1 MSKKKKKK
9 KLSLLNILLISFLFL
24 FGIELTFATAYF
36 LTSPIIETV
45 SNIPLIFFTFDTSKL
60 TYQQPE
66 ITEVAPLPSLNTLPK
81 EYPTFTKKYG
91 NLTQHEK
98 TQLLRHSATTH
109 KTKSPTVTELYADIY
124 SNNLNIIIPQQY
136 LDIYFLTQFQDI
148 ADEIKTFN
156 TGPSVSE
163 ELASIF
169 ANDMSFFNDTNVE
182 DISGVSDFS
191 VLSKWLLSTK
201 EITADS
207 SYTTFLNKTYN
218 QYISVEKMETTEV
231 QSTLNDKYTGQT
243 YFDTDKSQ
251 LSRIDYMLTFL
262 TEVYTQ
268 AKLDDKEILS
278 QINTLKQYTQE
289 LKDSNSAGI
298 PLKDIL
304 ENSKLNILDTQEP
317 VELLIRT
324 ISDKTYLAPIYTFS
338 ETFVINDKNFNE
350 PYDVKQVAQSK
361 GSTRVPIFM
370 YHQIGYPPKGASK
383 FVTGLYVTPEQFEEQ
398 MAYLVKN
405 NYKTAGS
412 LQLYNLLKKGGNPS
426 QKTVMITFD
435 DGTYEQYKYAFP
447 ILKKYGLTA
456 TYYIVSNRS
465 GIRAPQ
471 LKEMAQAGM
480 EIASHSATHPNF
492 IDLKD
497 LDQLTY
503 EIYSS
508 KSILAA
514 RTGKPV
520 YGIAYPGCVA
530 DSRVFSRVA
539 GAGYLIGGSCG
550 RSIDHYLSKRLSLSR
565 VHAFGDME
573 SFKKLLSGAY

>member
-1 MSKKKKKK
+1 MSKKKKK
-9 KLSLLNILLISFLFL
+9 LSPLNIFLYILLFL
-24 FGIELTFATAYF
+24 FGLELTFAIGYF
-36 LTSPIIETV
+36 LKSPLQETI
-45 SNIPLIFFTFDTSKL
+45 SSIPFLPFAFDTSKL

-66 ITEVAPLPSLNTLPK
+66 QTQPIPLTSLTTLPK
-81 EYPTFTKKYG
+81 EYSSFTKQYG
-91 NLTQHEK
+91 TLTQHEK
-98 TQLLRHSATTH
+98 TELLRYSTTTH
-109 KTKSPTVTELYADIY
+109 KTENKNLTELYTDIY
-124 SNNLNIIIPQQY
+124 NNNLNILVPAQY
-136 LDIYFLTQFQDI
+136 LDIYFLTQFQEIANKIKSEETFPSTSHELSNIFQNELSFSNDSEIVDI
-148 ADEIKTFN
+148 AN
-156 TGPSVSE
+156 
-163 ELASIF
+163 
-169 ANDMSFFNDTNVE
+169 
-182 DISGVSDFS
+182 VSDFS
-191 VLSKWLLSTK
+191 ILSKWLLTQK
-201 EITADS
+201 EITTENDYATVLD
-207 SYTTFLNKTYN
+207 NIYN
-218 QYISVEKMETTEV
+218 EYIASEKTTEPA
-231 QSTLNDKYTGQT
+231 TIEKLNTTYTGSI
-243 YFDTDKSQ
+243 YFETNLLQ
-251 LSRIDYMLTFL
+251 LSKIDYMLQFL

-268 AKLDDKEILS
+268 AKLNSKEILYK
-278 QINTLKQYTQE
+278 INTLKQYSQS
-289 LKDSNSAGI
+289 LKNSNTADI
-298 PLKDIL
+298 PLEEIL
-304 ENSKLNILDTQEP
+304 TNPSLNISTLEEP
-317 VELLIRT
+317 VSLLIR
-324 ISDKTYLAPIYTFS
+324 SFKGKTYLAPTYTFS
-338 ETFVINDKNFNE
+338 QDFVVNDKNFNE

-492 IDLKD
+492 INLKD

-565 VHAFGDME
+565 VHAFGDMK
-573 SFKKLLSGAY
+573 SFKKLLSGTY

>member
-1 MSKKKKKK
+1 
-9 KLSLLNILLISFLFL
+9 
-24 FGIELTFATAYF
+24 
-36 LTSPIIETV
+36 
-45 SNIPLIFFTFDTSKL
+45 
-60 TYQQPE
+60 
-66 ITEVAPLPSLNTLPK
+66 
-81 EYPTFTKKYG
+81 
-91 NLTQHEK
+91 
-98 TQLLRHSATTH
+98 
-109 KTKSPTVTELYADIY
+109 
-124 SNNLNIIIPQQY
+124 
-136 LDIYFLTQFQDI
+136 
-148 ADEIKTFN
+148 
-156 TGPSVSE
+156 
-163 ELASIF
+163 
-169 ANDMSFFNDTNVE
+169 
-182 DISGVSDFS
+182 
-191 VLSKWLLSTK
+191 
-201 EITADS
+201 
-207 SYTTFLNKTYN
+207 
-218 QYISVEKMETTEV
+218 
-231 QSTLNDKYTGQT
+231 
-243 YFDTDKSQ
+243 
-251 LSRIDYMLTFL
+251 MLQFL

-268 AKLDDKEILS
+268 AKLNSKEILYK
-278 QINTLKQYTQE
+278 INTLKQYSQS
-289 LKDSNSAGI
+289 LKNSNTADI
-298 PLKDIL
+298 PLEEIL
-304 ENSKLNILDTQEP
+304 TNPSLNISTLEEP
-317 VELLIRT
+317 VSLLIR
-324 ISDKTYLAPIYTFS
+324 SFKGKTYLAPTYTFS
-338 ETFVINDKNFNE
+338 QDFVVNDKNFNE

-492 IDLKD
+492 INLKD

-565 VHAFGDME
+565 VHAFGDMK

>member
-1 MSKKKKKK
+1 MSKKKKK
-9 KLSLLNILLISFLFL
+9 LSPLNIFLYILLFL
-24 FGIELTFATAYF
+24 FGLELTFAIGYF
-36 LTSPIIETV
+36 LKSPLQETI
-45 SNIPLIFFTFDTSKL
+45 SSIPFIPFTFDTSKL

-66 ITEVAPLPSLNTLPK
+66 QTEPIPLASLTTLPK
-81 EYPTFTKKYG
+81 EYSSFTKQYG
-91 NLTQHEK
+91 TLTQHEK
-98 TQLLRHSATTH
+98 TELLRYSTTTH
-109 KTKSPTVTELYADIY
+109 KTENKNLTELYTDIY
-124 SNNLNIIIPQQY
+124 NNNLNILVPAQY
-136 LDIYFLTQFQDI
+136 LDIYFLTQFQEI
-148 ADEIKTFN
+148 ANKIK
-156 TGPSVSE
+156 SE
-163 ELASIF
+163 ETFPSTSHELSNIFQNELSF
-169 ANDMSFFNDTNVE
+169 ANDSEIV
-182 DISGVSDFS
+182 DIANVSDFS
-191 VLSKWLLSTK
+191 ILSKWLLTQK
-201 EITADS
+201 EITTENDYATVLD
-207 SYTTFLNKTYN
+207 NIYN
-218 QYISVEKMETTEV
+218 EYIASEKTTEPA
-231 QSTLNDKYTGQT
+231 TIEKLNTTYTGSI
-243 YFDTDKSQ
+243 YFETNLLQ
-251 LSRIDYMLTFL
+251 LSKIDYMLQFL

-268 AKLDDKEILS
+268 AKLNSKEILYK
-278 QINTLKQYTQE
+278 INTLKQYSQS
-289 LKDSNSAGI
+289 LKNSNTADI
-298 PLKDIL
+298 PLEEIL
-304 ENSKLNILDTQEP
+304 TNPSLNISTLEEP
-317 VELLIRT
+317 VSLLIR
-324 ISDKTYLAPIYTFS
+324 SFKGKTYLAPTYTFS
-338 ETFVINDKNFNE
+338 QDFVVNDKNFNE

-492 IDLKD
+492 INLKD

-565 VHAFGDME
+565 VHAFGDMK
-573 SFKKLLSGAY
+573 SFKKLLSGTY

>member
-1 MSKKKKKK
+1 MSKKKKK
-9 KLSLLNILLISFLFL
+9 LSPLNIFLYILLFL
-24 FGIELTFATAYF
+24 FGLELTFAIGYF
-36 LTSPIIETV
+36 LKSPLQETI
-45 SNIPLIFFTFDTSKL
+45 SSIPFIPFTFDTSKL

-66 ITEVAPLPSLNTLPK
+66 QTEPIPLASLTTLPK
-81 EYPTFTKKYG
+81 EYSSFTKQYG
-91 NLTQHEK
+91 TLTQHEK
-98 TQLLRHSATTH
+98 TELLRYSTTTH
-109 KTKSPTVTELYADIY
+109 KTENKNLTELYTDIY
-124 SNNLNIIIPQQY
+124 NNNLNILVPAQY
-136 LDIYFLTQFQDI
+136 LDIYFLTQFQEIANKIKSEETFPSTSHELSNIFQNELSFSNDSEIVDI
-148 ADEIKTFN
+148 AN
-156 TGPSVSE
+156 
-163 ELASIF
+163 
-169 ANDMSFFNDTNVE
+169 
-182 DISGVSDFS
+182 VSDFS
-191 VLSKWLLSTK
+191 ILSKWLLTQK
-201 EITADS
+201 EITTENDYATVLD
-207 SYTTFLNKTYN
+207 NIYN
-218 QYISVEKMETTEV
+218 EYIASEKTTEPA
-231 QSTLNDKYTGQT
+231 TIEKLNTTYTGSI
-243 YFDTDKSQ
+243 YFETNLLQ
-251 LSRIDYMLTFL
+251 LSKIDYMLQFL

-268 AKLDDKEILS
+268 AKLNSKEILYK
-278 QINTLKQYTQE
+278 INTLKQYSQS
-289 LKDSNSAGI
+289 LKNSNTADI
-298 PLKDIL
+298 PLEEIL
-304 ENSKLNILDTQEP
+304 TNPSLNISTLEEP
-317 VELLIRT
+317 VSLLIR
-324 ISDKTYLAPIYTFS
+324 SFKGKTYLAPTYTFS
-338 ETFVINDKNFNE
+338 QDFVVNDKNFNE

-492 IDLKD
+492 INLKD

-565 VHAFGDME
+565 VHAFGDMK
-573 SFKKLLSGAY
+573 SFKKLLSGTY

>member
-1 MSKKKKKK
+1 MSKKKKK
-9 KLSLLNILLISFLFL
+9 LSPLNIFLYILLFL
-24 FGIELTFATAYF
+24 FGLELTFAIGYF
-36 LTSPIIETV
+36 LKSPLQETI
-45 SNIPLIFFTFDTSKL
+45 SSIPFIPFTFDTSKL

-66 ITEVAPLPSLNTLPK
+66 QTEPIPLASLTTLPK
-81 EYPTFTKKYG
+81 EYSSFTKQYG
-91 NLTQHEK
+91 TLTQHEK
-98 TQLLRHSATTH
+98 TELLRYSTTTH
-109 KTKSPTVTELYADIY
+109 KTENKNLTELYTDIY
-124 SNNLNIIIPQQY
+124 NNNLNILVPAQY
-136 LDIYFLTQFQDI
+136 LDIYLLTQFQEIGNKIKAESTLPSTSKELSNIFQNGLSFSNDSEIVDI
-148 ADEIKTFN
+148 AN
-156 TGPSVSE
+156 
-163 ELASIF
+163 
-169 ANDMSFFNDTNVE
+169 
-182 DISGVSDFS
+182 VSDFS
-191 VLSKWLLSTK
+191 ILSKWLLTQK
-201 EITADS
+201 EITTENDYATVLD
-207 SYTTFLNKTYN
+207 NIYN
-218 QYISVEKMETTEV
+218 EYIASEKTTEPA
-231 QSTLNDKYTGQT
+231 TIEKLNTTYTGSI
-243 YFDTDKSQ
+243 YFETNLLQ
-251 LSRIDYMLTFL
+251 LSKIDYMLQFL

-268 AKLDDKEILS
+268 AKLNSKEILYK
-278 QINTLKQYTQE
+278 INTLKQYSQS
-289 LKDSNSAGI
+289 LKNSNTADI
-298 PLKDIL
+298 PLEEIL
-304 ENSKLNILDTQEP
+304 TNPSLNISTLEEP
-317 VELLIRT
+317 VSLLIR
-324 ISDKTYLAPIYTFS
+324 SFKGKTYLAPTYTFS
-338 ETFVINDKNFNE
+338 QDFVVNDKNFNE

-492 IDLKD
+492 INLKD

-565 VHAFGDME
+565 VHAFGDMK
-573 SFKKLLSGAY
+573 SFKKLLSGTY

>member
-1 MSKKKKKK
+1 MSKKKKK
-9 KLSLLNILLISFLFL
+9 LSPLNIFLYILLFL
-24 FGIELTFATAYF
+24 FGLELTFAIGYF
-36 LTSPIIETV
+36 LKSPLQETI
-45 SNIPLIFFTFDTSKL
+45 SSIPFIPFTFDTSKL

-66 ITEVAPLPSLNTLPK
+66 QTEPIPLASLTTLPK
-81 EYPTFTKKYG
+81 EYSSFTKQYG
-91 NLTQHEK
+91 TLTQHEK
-98 TQLLRHSATTH
+98 TELLRYSTTTH
-109 KTKSPTVTELYADIY
+109 KTENKNLTELYTDIY
-124 SNNLNIIIPQQY
+124 NNNLNILVPAQY
-136 LDIYFLTQFQDI
+136 LDIYFLTQFQEIANKIKSEETFPSTSHELSNIFQNELSFSNDSEIVDI
-148 ADEIKTFN
+148 AN
-156 TGPSVSE
+156 
-163 ELASIF
+163 
-169 ANDMSFFNDTNVE
+169 
-182 DISGVSDFS
+182 VSDFS
-191 VLSKWLLSTK
+191 ILSKWLLTQK
-201 EITADS
+201 EITTENDYATVLD
-207 SYTTFLNKTYN
+207 NIYN
-218 QYISVEKMETTEV
+218 EYIASEKTTEPA
-231 QSTLNDKYTGQT
+231 TIEKLNTTYTGSI
-243 YFDTDKSQ
+243 YFETNLLQ
-251 LSRIDYMLTFL
+251 LSKIDYMLQFL

-268 AKLDDKEILS
+268 AKLNSKEILYK
-278 QINTLKQYTQE
+278 INTLKQYSQS
-289 LKDSNSAGI
+289 LKNSNTADI
-298 PLKDIL
+298 PLEEIL
-304 ENSKLNILDTQEP
+304 TNPSLNISTLEEP
-317 VELLIRT
+317 VSLLIR
-324 ISDKTYLAPIYTFS
+324 SFKGKTYLAPTYTFS
-338 ETFVINDKNFNE
+338 QDFVVNDKNFNE

-435 DGTYEQYKYAFP
+435 DGTYDQYIYAFP

-492 IDLKD
+492 INLKD

-565 VHAFGDME
+565 VHAFGDMK
-573 SFKKLLSGAY
+573 SFKKLLSGTY

>member
-1 MSKKKKKK
+1 MSKKKKK
-9 KLSLLNILLISFLFL
+9 LSPLNIFLYILLFL
-24 FGIELTFATAYF
+24 FGLELTFAIGYF
-36 LTSPIIETV
+36 LKSPLQETI
-45 SNIPLIFFTFDTSKL
+45 SSIPFIPFTFDTSKL

-66 ITEVAPLPSLNTLPK
+66 QTEPIPLASLTTLPK
-81 EYPTFTKKYG
+81 EYSSFTKQYG
-91 NLTQHEK
+91 TLTQHEK
-98 TQLLRHSATTH
+98 TELLRYSTTTH
-109 KTKSPTVTELYADIY
+109 KTESKNLTELYTDIY
-124 SNNLNIIIPQQY
+124 NNNLNILVPSEY
-136 LDIYFLTQFQDI
+136 LDIYFLTQFQEIANKIKSEETFPSTSHELSNIFQNELSFSNDSEIVDI
-148 ADEIKTFN
+148 AN
-156 TGPSVSE
+156 
-163 ELASIF
+163 
-169 ANDMSFFNDTNVE
+169 
-182 DISGVSDFS
+182 VSDFS
-191 VLSKWLLSTK
+191 ILSKWLLTQK
-201 EITADS
+201 EITTENDYATVLD
-207 SYTTFLNKTYN
+207 NIYN
-218 QYISVEKMETTEV
+218 EYIASEKTTEPA
-231 QSTLNDKYTGQT
+231 TIEKLNTTYTGSI
-243 YFDTDKSQ
+243 YFETNLLQ
-251 LSRIDYMLTFL
+251 LSKIDYMLQFL

-268 AKLDDKEILS
+268 AKLNSKEILYK
-278 QINTLKQYTQE
+278 INTLKQYSQS
-289 LKDSNSAGI
+289 LKNSNTADI
-298 PLKDIL
+298 PLEEIL
-304 ENSKLNILDTQEP
+304 TNPSLNISTLEEP
-317 VELLIRT
+317 VSLLIR
-324 ISDKTYLAPIYTFS
+324 SFKGKTYLAPTYTFS
-338 ETFVINDKNFNE
+338 QDFVVNDKNFNE

-492 IDLKD
+492 INLKD

-565 VHAFGDME
+565 VHAFGDMK
-573 SFKKLLSGAY
+573 SFKKLLSGTY